1 LEEKMKMAKSFAGIA
16 MIALLAGCATSGNE
30 KLKEHTQSSIS
41 QQITEGKTTKNDVT
55 AALGQPTSVSF
66 TDAGN
71 EIWTFRH
78 ARATPQ
84 ARNFIPFARL
94 VSSAA
99 DVKTKELVIMFNKN
113 DVVSKYTM
121 RETEEVVK
129 SGLAH

>member
-1 LEEKMKMAKSFAGIA
+1 MKIVKSFAGA
-16 MIALLAGCATSGNE
+16 VLVALVAGCATSGNE
-30 KLKEHTQSSIS
+30 KLKDHTQSTIS
-41 QQITEGKTTKNDVT
+41 QQITEGRTTKNQVI
-55 AALGQPTSVSF
+55 AALGQPSVVSF

-71 EIWTFRH
+71 EIWTYKH

-84 ARNFIPFARL
+84 AQNFIPLVGL
-94 VSSAA
+94 VSSGA
-99 DVKTKELVIMFNKN
+99 DVKTKELVVMFNKH

>member
-1 LEEKMKMAKSFAGIA
+1 MKIVNGFVGVA
-16 MIALLAGCATSGNE
+16 MVALLAGCATSGNE
-30 KLKEHTQSSIS
+30 KLKDHTQSSIS
-41 QQITEGKTTKNDVT
+41 QQITEGKTTKNEVT
-55 AALGQPTSVSF
+55 AALGQPTSLSL

-71 EIWTFRH
+71 EIWTYRY

-94 VSSAA
+94 VSSAS

-121 RETEEVVK
+121 RETEGIVK
-129 SGLAH
+129 QGLAH